1 MGEDYYP
8 NFYWQM
14 KAQLVREI
22 RDAQTWSNKV
32 DAFNALMNVNPTGGK
47 PLSGKTAVKSPK
59 QKARSLST
67 TGILK
72 ICSDLQTCSQTQCFP
87 HRTEQNCLT

>member
-1 MGEDYYP
+1 MEKDYYP

-32 DAFNALMNVNPTGGK
+32 DACNALMNVNMTGESMANEAK
-47 PLSGKTAVKSPK
+47 HLSGDNMDAKTTNSK
-59 QKARSLST
+59 
-67 TGILK
+67 G
-72 ICSDLQTCSQTQCFP
+72 
-87 HRTEQNCLT
+87 E

>member
-32 DAFNALMNVNPTGGK
+32 DACNALMNVNMIGESMANEAK
-47 PLSGKTAVKSPK
+47 HLSGDNMDAKTTNSK
-59 QKARSLST
+59 
-67 TGILK
+67 G
-72 ICSDLQTCSQTQCFP
+72 
-87 HRTEQNCLT
+87 E